1 MTLRSSQSSLVLTAM
16 VGLGAVGLGPARP
29 VIAGDAD
36 AAPMVPPPPPV
47 AVLDSGKEIEDAA
60 EAKPALRSW
69 HARLA
74 EGIEESRKVQKPILV
89 RVGAEW
95 CGWCKRLDREI
106 VDPAVQAELAKWVL
120 VEIDVDEASEDAER
134 LAIGPI
140 PALRVLD
147 ASGRTVRST
156 EGFLPA
162 EELVKWL
169 QGKEAGDA
177 GMIDPVAEIPALSA
191 ETLPELVRLLGHR
204 DVRVR
209 EAVSRSLAADP
220 KGASGAVVEGFI
232 KGTLVTRLTALE
244 ILSGWKAPVADL
256 DPWQPRTVTS
266 ERLEA
271 LEEWAE
277 SLPATLAPDATG
289 DPAAPVGEGPPKA
302 AMLTPADLEEARRE
316 IAKLEAAD
324 PIELEAIGARLAH
337 RGPLLLPEV
346 QAQRE
351 RAASQTLRERLD
363 WLRYRLVSSDALA
376 LKWPA
381 GLFGLASAEAPRRQ
395 AAAAELKAVVTRGDE
410 SLLSELLR
418 HPDPLVRELS
428 LKALGGIE
436 GTRAR
441 QELAKLLSDPD
452 ANVRAAVLKE
462 MAAQPDAAFIPEVLA
477 YIEREPDADLI
488 VSAVRM
494 LQEALTEE
502 AQEGLIK
509 LLEHGSW
516 QVRAEAVE
524 GLAKGFPHSY
534 ERSNL
539 EPAEQKRVVEVYKA
553 VLKRLED
560 EDGFVVS
567 RAVLALKECD
577 LAAAAAPLART
588 AERRPELAAS
598 VAEALSGG
606 ETIGTKA
613 DDILRGWLKNE
624 HENIRAAAITGLQAR
639 SQLDGEGELVP
650 ALSDSH
656 ESVRV
661 AATRALLEQL
671 GQLRTSAGADVSGVE
686 VFGMEVAP
694 SSSGGLGGLL
704 NLVFGT
710 KIEAEVP
717 DPPLPPPPP
726 APDAPP
732 APAPAA
738 VPAPDVDVP
747 SGTIVVPGA
756 AEGGFDPSAVE
767 AWLTAVRSGEG
778 RPEWMSQTLGPLRL
792 QLASMSTAERVSA
805 GIALTALGD
814 DGALEPLLGIARQ
827 EASQIISVADV
838 LGWLPRPARLTTFRT
853 LRGLVHGR
861 DELLHL
867 CYLLGELPESG
878 SSEVLWEVLR
888 EPATDG
894 AVAEVALERL
904 LHLNGAEFYDY
915 GETSGPRRPSSFG
928 LETLR
933 PHIESRHEWECR
945 TALAA
950 LLRTEPEQALGAAL
964 GVAGD
969 AARSDGL
976 RADAF
981 AIGLYAL
988 DPRDAREA
996 AVAALVSGDRIRSGP
1011 ALVLLAFDHRALQ
1024 QAAIQDFPLPKITR
1038 WNSEMAQQERVGVRP
1053 PLPAGLT
1060 PEHVRPL
1067 LDSDNET
1074 VSLLARYV
1082 LAVLGESV
1090 DVGPLIARWRKEGS
1104 PQYGSLRWDRPVF
1117 EALAERNRA
1126 ADVPVLEEIYEFLHE
1141 EHGTDAVR
1149 EFYWTIRTM
1158 TGPEVLALRKRIRAE
1173 VGMDSLQ

>member
-1 MTLRSSQSSLVLTAM
+1 MPVRSSPPPFVLAAAL
-16 VGLGAVGLGPARP
+16 GLAALGLGPVRP
-29 VIAGDAD
+29 VIADDGDV
-36 AAPMVPPPPPV
+36 APLVPPPPPV
-47 AVLDSGKEIEDAA
+47 AAVESGQEGEAAA
-60 EAKPALRSW
+60 ETKPAPRSW

-120 VEIDVDEASEDAER
+120 VEIDVDEAPEDAAR

-169 QGKEAGDA
+169 QGKESGDA
-177 GMIDPVAEIPALSA
+177 AMSDAVAEIPPLSA

-220 KGASGAVVEGFI
+220 KEAGGAVVAGFI

-244 ILSGWKAPVADL
+244 ILSVWKAPVADL

-277 SLPATLAPDATG
+277 SLPASPALNADGAPDA
-289 DPAAPVGEGPPKA
+289 GEGAPKA

-381 GLFGLASAEAPRRQ
+381 GLFGLASADASRRH
-395 AAAAELKAVVTRGDE
+395 AVAAELKETVTPGDE
-410 SLLSELLR
+410 ALLIELLR

-436 GTRAR
+436 GTRSR

-462 MAAQPDAAFIPEVLA
+462 MAARPDPALVPEVLA
-477 YIEREPDADLI
+477 YLEREQDADLI

-494 LQEALTEE
+494 LQEAETSE
-502 AQEGLIK
+502 AREGLMK
-509 LLEHGSW
+509 LLKHASW
-516 QVRAEAVE
+516 QVRAEVVE
-524 GLAKGFPHSY
+524 GLAKTFPHSY

-539 EPAEQKRVVEVYKA
+539 DPAEQKQVVKVYTA
-553 VLKRLED
+553 VLERLED

-577 LAAAAAPLART
+577 MAAAAAPLART
-588 AERRPELAAS
+588 AERRPELATA
-598 VAEALSGG
+598 VAEALAGG
-606 ETIGTKA
+606 DTIGAKA
-613 DDILRGWLKNE
+613 EDILRGWLKHA
-624 HENIRAAAITGLQAR
+624 HENLRAAAITGLQAR
-639 SQLDGEGELVP
+639 STLDGEGELVP
-650 ALSDSH
+650 ALSDAH
-656 ESVRV
+656 ESVRL

-671 GQLRTSAGADVSGVE
+671 GHLRTSTDADVNGGE
-686 VFGMEVAP
+686 AFGMEVSP

-710 KIEAEVP
+710 KIEAAVP
-717 DPPLPPPPP
+717 DPPLPPPPA
-726 APDAPP
+726 APDAPS
-732 APAPAA
+732 APAA
-738 VPAPDVDVP
+738 PVPAPDVDVQ

-756 AEGGFDPSAVE
+756 AEGGLDPSAVE
-767 AWLTAVRSGEG
+767 AWLAAVRSGEG
-778 RPEWMSQTLGPLRL
+778 RPEWMSQAVEPLRV
-792 QLASMSTAERVSA
+792 QLTSMSTAERVSA
-805 GIALTALGD
+805 GVALTALGD
-814 DGALEPLLGIARQ
+814 DAALDPLLAIARQ
-827 EASQIISVADV
+827 DGSQVIPVGDV

-867 CYLLGELPESG
+867 CYLLGELQEPG
-878 SSEVLWEVLR
+878 SSELLWEVLR
-888 EPATDG
+888 EPETDG

-904 LHLNGAEFYDY
+904 LHLNGSAFYDY
-915 GETSGPRRPSSFG
+915 SGPSTSRKSSSLG
-928 LETLR
+928 LEALR
-933 PHIESRHEWECR
+933 PHVESRHEWECR

-950 LLRTEPEQALGAAL
+950 LLRTEPDQALGAAL

-969 AARSDGL
+969 ATRSEAL

-1011 ALVLLAFDHRALQ
+1011 ALILLAFDHAALPQ
-1024 QAAIQDFPLPKITR
+1024 SAIQDFPLPMNSR
-1038 WNSEMAQQERVGVRP
+1038 WNSGMAAQERVGVRP
-1053 PLPAGLT
+1053 PLPAELT
-1060 PEHVRPL
+1060 PDHVRPL

-1082 LAVLGESV
+1082 LAVLGEPV

-1104 PQYGSLRWDRPVF
+1104 PRYGSLRWDRPVF

-1126 ADVPVLEEIYEFLHE
+1126 ADVPVLEEIYEFLRKE
-1141 EHGTDAVR
+1141 YDTDAVR

-1173 VGMDSLQ
+1173 VGMEALQ